1 MKNSLLFTLL
11 ISIAVATISCE
22 DDKQER
28 ICETT
33 CENETITGKV
43 ENTLGEIGFFRTNRS
58 TDSIPRGAWII
69 YIGPDSLKNF
79 LAPPNA
85 DEIILVP
92 CNLNDSYKKDS
103 LKVIVSGR
111 RLSCCGLLT
120 KPYLFATWGCKFEIT
135 SIRPLTDQDQ

>member
-33 CENETITGKV
+33 CDNETVIGKV
-43 ENTLGEIGFFRTNRS
+43 ENTFGEINFHRMNRSIDPEPVGYWIINIS
-58 TDSIPRGAWII
+58 TDSIK
-69 YIGPDSLKNF
+69 YNGPSD
-79 LAPPNA
+79 NA

-120 KPYLFATWGCKFEIT
+120 KPYFRTSWGCKFEIT
-135 SIRPLTDQDQ
+135 SITTLTD